1 MLPSQLTASSF
12 SGYPPEARALAA
24 KNIALLSRLPL
35 AFVPLL
41 LRELIVYDWKFPSE
55 RGELARQFTY
65 LGDLAEGPFQAAMAS
80 FAQLKLTRQL
90 EQTDWVN
97 SPAIF
102 SEQLSAHLWATHQ
115 IDVFRAAAVDYV
127 AKANSSGPD
136 AALPMH

>member
-12 SGYPPEARALAA
+12 SGYPPEARQLAT
-24 KNIALLSRLPL
+24 KNIALLARLPL

-55 RGELARQFTY
+55 RAELARQFTY
-65 LGDLAEGPFQAAMAS
+65 FGGLSDGAFQAAMSA

-102 SEQLSAHLWATHQ
+102 SE
-115 IDVFRAAAVDYV
+115 
-127 AKANSSGPD
+127 
-136 AALPMH
+136 